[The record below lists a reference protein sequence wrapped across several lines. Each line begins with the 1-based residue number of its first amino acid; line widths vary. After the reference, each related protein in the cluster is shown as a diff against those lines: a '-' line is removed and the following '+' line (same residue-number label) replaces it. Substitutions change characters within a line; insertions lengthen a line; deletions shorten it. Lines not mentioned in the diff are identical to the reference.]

1 MTELESYNELK
12 IQYEAMQIK
21 IEKLDKSWVK
31 YYDIWVSSNYGN
43 KERKLL
49 QRKEREQ
56 IQTRKLAK
64 SVSHKLLVMDY
75 QETGITVSK
84 LSRKYNVGP
93 NTIKK
98 LFKENNVEYR
108 PAQMLRWRPIGSAPK
123 DGTEV
128 VLCGI
133 VGIYKPSDP
142 IDEKYDFAIAGWN
155 QNNWII
161 HSNEDVIFYNPTHWM
176 PIPEPPHD

>member
-21 IEKLDKSWVK
+21 IEKIDKSWEK

-123 DGTEV
+123 DGTYILVWFDEAQHHHLLWWFADHWRFKGSDIIPV
-128 VLCGI
+128 V
-133 VGIYKPSDP
+133 
-142 IDEKYDFAIAGWN
+142 A
-155 QNNWII
+155 
-161 HSNEDVIFYNPTHWM
+161 PTHWM
-176 PIPEPPHD
+176 PLPEPPHD